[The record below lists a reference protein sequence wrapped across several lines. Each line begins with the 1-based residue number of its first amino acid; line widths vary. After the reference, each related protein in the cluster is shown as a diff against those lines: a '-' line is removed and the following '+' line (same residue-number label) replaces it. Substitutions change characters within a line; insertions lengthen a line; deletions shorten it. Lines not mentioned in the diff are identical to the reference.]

1 MMKSLPEQTHAPYLK
16 IFPKSHKGL
25 MELELQGKSG
35 KAKPGS
41 YLFVETYCVI
51 KDCDCRQVVIQ
62 VINEKHRTAAV
73 IDFPLDIG
81 NPFHGPHLNNSVKQS
96 SAADDI
102 LDIFVE
108 SLIEMPDW
116 YRGMCKRYRAVRK
129 KIDGTPYTGERF
141 PSKKN
146 LRYLRPFS
154 AAEEAEVD
162 TFCADLE
169 DLFSIKKDKREK
181 NSHSGEDRQI
191 PLFADE
197 ELLDNNGI
205 VGLVNLYR
213 GQNIDQYRGT
223 PLGEKRLRLLLQKN
237 QSAGELA
244 NYLVKCH
251 TAEDD
256 VDLDA
261 ALLLL
266 SEIMDI
272 LRTDLE
278 RQHPQ
283 AKVKMELWQ
292 TALAKHIFNIEVD
305 PELGAEVTRVL
316 LNARIEI
323 LPQLHQANT
332 SRMFEM
338 APSEDYP
345 DDAPERVI
353 ENLLAEMDELGAN
366 SPFEITDALLQ
377 MMAIGSTEAQLVMCE
392 QMFYSSSPMA
402 REVSALMLF
411 HPHEEVREQVADFLA
426 GAEGDFFT
434 PVILRRLIV
443 SRNWFPEVLRKKL
456 DQAIAHARRARVEC
470 APLNKPVKV
479 QAYASTVDGANA
491 QSLQIV
497 IHRKRGYQSCSTMPK
512 KGFGMADAFILEL
525 ENKSQLQE
533 FLQILQFET
542 GGIEVDI
549 DYIDQRICQ
558 VLSDGSSNGK
568 VPNHWLVAIAEALG
582 RDQWKAI
589 PLNAASELERLN
601 AQLVKQGTSAVAT
614 KTAQKALRASS
625 DWPKNQTFAGSW
637 FEDDNVV
644 DEKLEELLLK
654 AEYDDPEMLI
664 DLTINDILEPRRTE
678 WLERLILTTVWLKAA
693 KKPPV
698 LWEQMCHVA
707 TAVAAVDTP
716 LQQIPLMRTI
726 AEHTIGAYLSR
737 LDDSADA

>member
-1 MMKSLPEQTHAPYLK
+1 MTKSPTEQTHAPYSAV
-16 IFPKSHKGL
+16 FPKSHDGL
-25 MELELQGKSG
+25 MELELQQKSG
-35 KAKPGS
+35 KAKPGA
-41 YLFVETYCVI
+41 YLFLETYCVI
-51 KDCDCRQVVIQ
+51 KDCDCRQVVLQI
-62 VINEKHRTAAV
+62 INEKQRTVAV

-81 NPFHGPHLNNSVKQS
+81 NPFHGPHLNDSVKQS
-96 SAADDI
+96 PAADDI

-116 YRGMCKRYRAVRK
+116 YRGMCKRYRAMRK
-129 KIDGTPYTGERF
+129 KIDGTPYTGKRF

-154 AAEEAEVD
+154 AAEEAAVD
-162 TFCADLE
+162 TFRTDLE
-169 DLFSIKKDKREK
+169 GLFSIEEDKRKK
-181 NSHSGEDRQI
+181 NSHSGEDRQGH
-191 PLFADE
+191 LFADD

-213 GQNIDQYRGT
+213 GQDIDRYRGT
-223 PLGEKRLRLLLQKN
+223 PLGEKRLRPLLQQD

-244 NYLVKCH
+244 TYLVECH
-251 TAEDD
+251 AAEDD
-256 VDLDA
+256 EGLDA

-266 SEIMDI
+266 AEVMDI

-278 RQHPQ
+278 RRRPL
-283 AKVKMELWQ
+283 ADVKMEFWQ
-292 TALAKHIFNIEVD
+292 AALAQHIFNIDVD
-305 PELGAEVTRVL
+305 PELGTEITRVL

-323 LPQLHQANT
+323 LPQLHQANA

-338 APSEDYP
+338 VPDEGYP
-345 DDAPERVI
+345 HDAPELAVG
-353 ENLLAEMDELGAN
+353 NLLEEMAELGVN
-366 SPFEITDALLQ
+366 SPFEMVDVLLQ
-377 MMAIGSTEAQLVMCE
+377 TMAIGSTEVQLVMCE
-392 QMFYSSSPMA
+392 QLFYSDNPMA
-402 REVSALMLF
+402 REAAALMLF
-411 HPHEEVREQVADFLA
+411 HPHEEVRVQVADFLA

-456 DQAIAHARRARVEC
+456 DQAIAHARRARVDC

-497 IHRKRGYQSCSTMPK
+497 IPRKRGYLSCSTMPK
-512 KGFGMADAFILEL
+512 KGFGMADAFILKL

-533 FLQILQFET
+533 FLQMLQFEA
-542 GGIEVDI
+542 GGIEVNI
-549 DYIDQRICQ
+549 DYIDERICQ

-589 PLNAASELERLN
+589 PFDVAGEFDRLN
-601 AQLVKQGTSAVAT
+601 TLLQKQGTSVFSA
-614 KTAQKALRASS
+614 KTAKKALRASS
-625 DWPKNQTFAGSW
+625 NWPKSQFFAGSW
-637 FEDDNVV
+637 FEDDSVV

-664 DLTINDILEPRRTE
+664 NLTINDILEPRRTE
-678 WLERLILTTVWLKAA
+678 WLERLVLTTVWLKAA

-698 LWEQMCHVA
+698 PWEQMCHVA
-707 TAVAAVDTP
+707 AAVAAVDTP

-726 AEHTIGAYLSR
+726 AEHTVGAYLSR